1 MPDLQDSTRSREL
14 RVALTQWHVTRDLA
28 ANVETAVAMIH
39 EAGQQG
45 ADIVT
50 LPENGLYL
58 GTNAQMRAAALT
70 VDSLEIGALR
80 DAART
85 AAVSVVL
92 GGFKRR
98 TDAGSLYNTALVIG
112 ADGEVAGG
120 YDKIHLFDANVGGQS
135 FEASSV
141 ESRGD
146 CPVIVSIRGVK
157 VGLTI
162 CYDVRFPELYRQLA
176 LAGAEVLLVP
186 AAFTFTTGEAHWEVL
201 LRARAIESGAY
212 VIAPATIRDA
222 SGDDA
227 FQTYGH
233 ALAVDPW
240 GKVLADLGDARRA
253 CKVLSL
259 DLDAVSQV
267 RSALPVLRGVQAQAY
282 GRVPRLI
289 EAA

>member
-1 MPDLQDSTRSREL
+1 MLDAKDSGKSREI
-14 RVALTQWHVTRDLA
+14 RIALTQWHVTRDLA
-28 ANVETAVAMIH
+28 ANVNTAVEMIH
-39 EAGQQG
+39 EAALQG
-45 ADIVT
+45 ADLVT

-58 GTNAQMRAAALT
+58 GTNAQMRAAALA
-70 VDSLEIGALR
+70 VNSPEIEALK

-85 AAVSVVL
+85 ARVAVVL

-98 TDAGSLYNTALVIG
+98 TETDTLYNTALVIG
-112 ADGEVAGG
+112 ANGEVVGG
-120 YDKIHLFDANVGGQS
+120 YDKIHLFDANIGGQS

-146 CPVIVSIRGVK
+146 CPVIVSIGGVK
-157 VGLTI
+157 IGLTI

-176 LAGAEVLLVP
+176 LAGAEVLLIP
-186 AAFTFTTGEAHWEVL
+186 AAFTYTTGEAHWEVL

-212 VIAPATIRDA
+212 VVASATIRGTA
-222 SGDDA
+222 GDDA

-240 GKVLADLGDARRA
+240 GKVLADLGDVGRA

-259 DLDAVSQV
+259 DLEKVAQV
-267 RSALPVLRGVQAQAY
+267 RSALPVLRGVQAHAY
-282 GRVPRLI
+282 GCTPRMI